1 MTSHRKDPIFI
12 VVFGVMLAGAA
23 FSHYWLGI
31 DIAVRLGWWS
41 IDTEFDANAFTPQ
54 LSVWNDIAF

>member
-1 MTSHRKDPIFI
+1 MTSHREDPIFI

-23 FSHYWLGI
+23 FSYYWLGI

-41 IDTEFDANAFTPQ
+41 IGT
-54 LSVWNDIAF
+54 